1 MNHGPITCLS
11 LTILVLSFGCV
22 GESRRERG
30 QTAQAPVALDVPAP
44 TTYCE
49 KTWACSYE
57 NLVQDDARRAMVQK
71 RKAFVT
77 ACEDA
82 LRRMPEDLVKKY
94 EGCTR
99 AACGDELRSCLLQ
112 QLPAMTPAESQAIPP
127 GDRSNDRPVPA
138 NPD

>member
-1 MNHGPITCLS
+1 MPLGRIVSLFLLS
-11 LTILVLSFGCV
+11 ALPWAGCA
-22 GESRRERG
+22 GEPRREG
-30 QTAQAPVALDVPAP
+30 GAKAPDPVSLEVPAP

-57 NLVQDDARRAMVQK
+57 NLVQDEARRAMVQK

-82 LRRMPEDLVKKY
+82 LRRMPADLIKKY
-94 EGCTR
+94 ESCTR

-112 QLPAMTPAESQAIPP
+112 QAPARPQAPA
-127 GDRSNDRPVPA
+127 GMPA
-138 NPD
+138 ATKTE

>member
-1 MNHGPITCLS
+1 MNHGPIICLA
-11 LTILVLSFGCV
+11 LIMLVLSSGCA
-22 GESRRERG
+22 GESRREAG
-30 QTAQAPVALDVPAP
+30 GAVQAPVALDAPAP

-94 EGCTR
+94 EGCAR
-99 AACGDELRSCLLQ
+99 MACGDDLRSCLLQ
-112 QLPAMTPAESQAIPP
+112 QVPAMTPK
-127 GDRSNDRPVPA
+127 
-138 NPD
+138 PD

>member
-1 MNHGPITCLS
+1 MKHRPITPLF
-11 LTILVLSFGCV
+11 LTLLVLSSGCV
-22 GESRRERG
+22 GESRRESG
-30 QTAQAPVALDVPAP
+30 GAAQAPVALDVPAP

-82 LRRMPEDLVKKY
+82 LRRMPEDLVKRY

-99 AACGDELRSCLLQ
+99 VACGDELRSCLLQ
-112 QLPAMTPAESQAIPP
+112 QLPAMT
-127 GDRSNDRPVPA
+127 VA
-138 NPD
+138 NPE

>member
-1 MNHGPITCLS
+1 MNHGPITRLC
-11 LTILVLSFGCV
+11 LTILVLSSACT
-22 GESRRERG
+22 GESRQEG
-30 QTAQAPVALDVPAP
+30 GGAAQAPVALDVPAP

-49 KTWACSYE
+49 KTWACRYE

-99 AACGDELRSCLLQ
+99 VACGDELRSCLLQ
-112 QLPAMTPAESQAIPP
+112 QVPAMTVATPE
-127 GDRSNDRPVPA
+127 
-138 NPD
+138 

>member
-1 MNHGPITCLS
+1 MTHRPITLLF
-11 LTILVLSFGCV
+11 LTLLVLTSGCV
-22 GESRRERG
+22 GESRPESG
-30 QTAQAPVALDVPAP
+30 GAVQAPVPLDVPAP

-82 LRRMPEDLVKKY
+82 LRRMPEDLVKRY

-99 AACGDELRSCLLQ
+99 VACGDELRSCLLQ
-112 QLPAMTPAESQAIPP
+112 QLPAMT
-127 GDRSNDRPVPA
+127 VA
-138 NPD
+138 NPE

>member
-1 MNHGPITCLS
+1 MPFGRIVS
-11 LTILVLSFGCV
+11 LLFLATLPWAGCAQ
-22 GESRRERG
+22 ESRSEG
-30 QTAQAPVALDVPAP
+30 GAKAPDSVSLEVPAP

-57 NLVQDDARRAMVQK
+57 NLVQDEARRAMVQK

-82 LRRMPEDLVKKY
+82 LRLMPAELIKKY
-94 EGCTR
+94 ESCTR

-112 QLPAMTPAESQAIPP
+112 QAPALPPASSGTPAAVKTE
-127 GDRSNDRPVPA
+127 
-138 NPD
+138 